1 MVYYRSI
8 NGLFTAISRR
18 VRQHYECILACFGD
32 SGNKGA
38 IHICHRA
45 KAENI
50 LKTIEDILQRV
61 HHYDVET
68 ASIEGGKVT
77 IIRVFEL
84 SQLGGPIPPEFL
96 TTNN

>member
-8 NGLFTAISRR
+8 SGLFAAISRR
-18 VRQHYECILACFGD
+18 VRQHYECTLACFDNGN
-32 SGNKGA
+32 NKGS
-38 IHICHRA
+38 IHICHRS

-50 LKTIEDILQRV
+50 LETIEDILQRV
-61 HHYDVET
+61 HRYDVET
-68 ASIEGGKVT
+68 ASIRGGKVT

-84 SQLGGPIPPEFL
+84 SELAGPIPPEFL

>member
-1 MVYYRSI
+1 MVYYRSLS
-8 NGLFTAISRR
+8 GLFAAISRR
-18 VRQHYECILACFGD
+18 VRRHYECTLACFEG
-32 SGNKGA
+32 SNNKGA

-50 LKTIEDILQRV
+50 LETIEDILQRV
-61 HHYDVET
+61 HRYDVET

-84 SQLGGPIPPEFL
+84 SELAGPIPTEFL
-96 TTNN
+96 TNN

>member
-8 NGLFTAISRR
+8 SGLFAAISRR
-18 VRQHYECILACFGD
+18 VRQHYECTLVCFKGD
-32 SGNKGA
+32 NGKGA

-45 KAENI
+45 KAEKI
-50 LKTIEDILQRV
+50 LETIEDILQRV
-61 HHYDVET
+61 HRYDVET
-68 ASIEGGKVT
+68 ASIKGGKVT

-84 SQLGGPIPPEFL
+84 SELAGPIPNEFL